1 MKLIVDE
8 REKQVYENITQPF
21 PSNIEV
27 VKQVLPLG
35 DFLVTEDDDTPVLL
49 CERKSFSDL
58 FASIKDG
65 RYEEQS
71 YRLSNDSRFPNKKN
85 IVYVIEGVY
94 SQLPSASQKKLLV
107 STITSLFYFKGFTV
121 LRTTSPLDTA
131 DTLLHMIDKI
141 ARDYAKGKKPWPGI
155 IPNPPAM
162 DGGDVSDIPEILG
175 GHEPTPSTPVAYSH
189 VVKAVKKDNINR
201 DNIGVIMLSQVP
213 GISATTAEAIMREA
227 DNSMGVLINILE
239 TDPDRLYSLK
249 VGEKK
254 RKLSKKI
261 IETMIGLLCGCKN

>member
-8 REKQVYENITQPF
+8 REKQVYENIAQPF

-141 ARDYAKGKKPWPGI
+141 ARDYAKGKKPWVGI
-155 IPNPPAM
+155 IPNPPAI
-162 DGGDVSDIPEILG
+162 DGGNVSDNQEISG
-175 GHEPTPSTPVAYSH
+175 GHEPTPVAYSH
-189 VVKAVKKDNINR
+189 VVKAVKKDNITR

-239 TDPDRLYSLK
+239 TDPERLSSLK

-261 IETMIGLLCGCKN
+261 IETMIGLLCVCKN